1 MTRANIGQTDIPY
14 YLAELLNVEYG
25 KSTLME
31 IWYNDNGDVIVAFR
45 RPGHQTR
52 IKVKYRPPT

>member
-14 YLAELLNVEYG
+14 YLAELLNIDYG
-25 KSTLME
+25 DSTLME
-31 IWYNDNGDVIVAFR
+31 IWYLDNGDIVVAFR
-45 RPGHQTR
+45 RPRDQTR